1 MTRGDS
7 VLWVVM
13 IILSIISLIE
23 VYTAIGKA
31 AYDHD
36 WSVTST
42 VLKHIGIVLLSY
54 IAMVA
59 VSRLKL
65 RVFEKLAPLGNAMCV
80 VLLLLVFVVYF
91 YGKFSGGST
100 DGHAAQ
106 RWLNI
111 PVIGQFQPSE
121 IAKYVLIIY
130 LASRISKFRDTLGE
144 LDTFKKLILPVI
156 LVSGLIFP
164 ENFSTSALVFLSCV
178 ILMYVGGVNRKYL
191 GITILIVIGVV
202 SVFLIAAFVFKIEFF
217 RAGTWVNRIT
227 DWLNNDKE
235 AFTQTNQAK
244 IAIASGGFTGRGI
257 GNTIQGRFLNESHTD
272 FIYSVIVEEMGTLMG
287 IFVIFLYLVFFLR
300 CLSISR
306 NCSSMFG
313 QLTVAGLGII
323 IAMQAF
329 INMGVA
335 VGYLPVT
342 GQTLPLISYGGTSYL
357 FTCCAIG
364 VILAVSHKNKLE
376 AIEANNTA
384 EKKDNNNDEN
394 NTDNES
400 NN

>member
-1 MTRGDS
+1 MADVFKKMTRGDS

-130 LASRISKFRDTLGE
+130 LASRISKFRETLGE

-164 ENFSTSALVFLSCV
+164 
-178 ILMYVGGVNRKYL
+178 
-191 GITILIVIGVV
+191 
-202 SVFLIAAFVFKIEFF
+202 
-217 RAGTWVNRIT
+217 
-227 DWLNNDKE
+227 
-235 AFTQTNQAK
+235 
-244 IAIASGGFTGRGI
+244 
-257 GNTIQGRFLNESHTD
+257 
-272 FIYSVIVEEMGTLMG
+272 
-287 IFVIFLYLVFFLR
+287 
-300 CLSISR
+300 
-306 NCSSMFG
+306 
-313 QLTVAGLGII
+313 
-323 IAMQAF
+323 
-329 INMGVA
+329 
-335 VGYLPVT
+335 
-342 GQTLPLISYGGTSYL
+342 
-357 FTCCAIG
+357 
-364 VILAVSHKNKLE
+364 
-376 AIEANNTA
+376 
-384 EKKDNNNDEN
+384 
-394 NTDNES
+394 
-400 NN
+400 